1 MNDELERLLD
11 EARESGPAVR
21 LPTYRDAI
29 AAHGAEAIEPLASW
43 IEEPVL
49 AAFAIR
55 SLERIATQVGP
66 AKAEVIQ
73 TLRSVDR
80 TAIEEHLVRDLDASL
95 RRLGVDPD
103 RPARGRMRTPPVG
116 RAIESPGVEGRRYW
130 AMRTSPWERPYIWA
144 EAEAGRLRQ
153 GWGWAAE
160 QNLQVI
166 AETVR
171 RHGGLSEEQ
180 QMAWPS
186 RRMLSTES
194 DGMRLGDLI
203 LSPNIPEWGRLSIFR
218 LIGSY
223 EYAPDAPRRFDDRF
237 GHILPVTLL
246 VGDIDRQ
253 AVQVS
258 DALRITLR
266 NPSRLWSI
274 SPYGG
279 DVERLVDGS
288 SRPLFT
294 FGAKH

>member
-11 EARESGPAVR
+11 EARESSPDVR

-29 AAHGAEAIEPLASW
+29 AAHGAEAIEPLLSW
-43 IEEPVL
+43 IDQPVL

-55 SLERIATQVGP
+55 SLERIAMLASP
-66 AKAEVIQ
+66 AKADVIHA
-73 TLRSVDR
+73 LRSVDR
-80 TAIEEHLVRDLDASL
+80 TAIGEHLVRDLDASL

-103 RPARGRMRTPPVG
+103 RSFRPRARGPQKERLV
-116 RAIESPGVEGRRYW
+116 ESPGIRGRGYW

-144 EAEAGRLRQ
+144 EAQAGRLRQ

-160 QNLQVI
+160 QNLEVI
-166 AETVR
+166 AAIVR
-171 RHGGLSEEQ
+171 RHGELSEEQ

-186 RRMLSTES
+186 RRMLSTQP
-194 DGMRLGDLI
+194 DGMRPGDLI

-223 EYAPDAPRRFDDRF
+223 EFAPDAPRRFDDRF
-237 GHILPVTLL
+237 GHVLPVVLL
-246 VGDIDRQ
+246 IGDIDRRS
-253 AVQVS
+253 AEVS
-258 DALRITLR
+258 DALRMTLR
-266 NPSRLWSI
+266 NPSRLWGI

-288 SRPLFT
+288 RPLSAS
-294 FGAKH
+294 GANP